1 MIQSQEIIKMAQ
13 QQLLL
18 TAEKLNTIE
27 IIPFHEKTLC
37 SSDFRNIISFNENVV
52 FPKVKNPLIYTI
64 ELTEVEK
71 REMLLSTFFNF
82 SRLNKTKTKNLN
94 RINHS
99 KDNTT
104 NNKSN
109 FLYVGSST
117 SDFIGRLKN
126 HLGVR
131 DSVRT
136 YALHLS
142 KWDNNLEYNI
152 KIVVYQLKDKNEA
165 AINNYVVELIEQQIW
180 DKLKPLFGKRS
191 GLL

>member
-1 MIQSQEIIKMAQ
+1 MIQSQEIIKKSQ
-13 QQLLL
+13 QQLLQ
-18 TAEKLNTIE
+18 TAEKLNVIE

-37 SSDFRNIISFNENVV
+37 SNDFRNIISFNKNVI
-52 FPKVKNPLIYTI
+52 FPKSKHPLIYTI

-71 REMLLSTFFNF
+71 REILLSTFFNF

-104 NNKSN
+104 NNNTN

-131 DSVRT
+131 DSNRT

-142 KWDNNLEYNI
+142 KWDNDLEYNI

-165 AINNYVVELIEQQIW
+165 AINNNVVELIEQQIL

>member
-37 SSDFRNIISFNENVV
+37 SNDFRNIISFNENVV

-82 SRLNKTKTKNLN
+82 SRLNKTKIKNLD

-104 NNKSN
+104 NNNSN
-109 FLYVGSST
+109 FLYVGSSM
-117 SDFIGRLKN
+117 SDFIDRLKN

-142 KWDNNLEYNI
+142 KWDNNLDYNI
-152 KIVVYQLKDKNEA
+152 KIVVYQLKDKNEDT
-165 AINNYVVELIEQQIW
+165 INNNVVELIEQQIW
-180 DKLKPLFGKRS
+180 DNLKPLFGKRS